1 MNAATTSF
9 RVKLTAWLPR
19 FVLLFCVVQ
28 PILDVLTYW
37 QETLGYSNVV
47 TFLIRVLLISLL
59 IWIGFLLSRKKWVYF
74 LCVGVLSLYMVG
86 HLLACHQYGWIDIY
100 SDLKDQSRILMLPL
114 MTLSFVTL
122 IRQNEDCVKAVKLG
136 FVVNMVVFLFVAL
149 MATVTGTDPHT
160 YYDKHIGV
168 LGWFLWGN
176 SQSAILGMI
185 TPIIIAWTLRRF
197 EGKQLPV
204 ILAAAVCFAM
214 LFFNGTRAA
223 YGILAGTGLLLSV
236 CIFVTD
242 KTRRPAAAA
251 ILMIAIAFCA
261 LYPFSPT
268 KANQDALK
276 QRGEVKQERLYR
288 AVEPYGIEPGTER
301 TEDPEALAAAY
312 RYWLQGMIDRFGLE
326 RVAKAYD
333 YTLKQELL
341 STRRDNMLRF
351 CELLM
356 EDAPPLSHAFG
367 LEVGTM
373 RQETTLY
380 YYYKDAFLPG
390 TEIFE
395 PENDLHAIYYLCGAV
410 GLGLMLAFLLCF
422 GLRALRTLLL
432 RFRSVFRPDYLA
444 VFAAY
449 GFCMLCVYSTSAVL
463 RRINTSVYLAMVL
476 AMLWEL
482 SRLDRYPASQKKGAA
497 KAS

>member
-1 MNAATTSF
+1 MNNAIPF
-9 RVKLTAWLPR
+9 RKKLSAWLPR
-19 FVLLFCVVQ
+19 FVLLFCLVQ

-37 QETLGYSNVV
+37 QETLGCSNIV
-47 TFLIRVLLISLL
+47 TFLIRVLLIAVL
-59 IWIGFLLSRKKWVYF
+59 IWTGFLLSRKKWIYF
-74 LCVGVLSLYMVG
+74 VSVGVMALYLTG
-86 HLLACHQYGWIDIY
+86 HLLACHQYGWIDAL
-100 SDLKDQSRILMLPL
+100 SDLKDQSRSLMLPL

-122 IRQNEDCVKAVKLG
+122 IRRNGDCVKAIKLG
-136 FVVNMVVFLFVAL
+136 FAVNMVVFLFVAFL
-149 MATVTGTDPHT
+149 ATVTGTDPHT

-176 SQSAILGMI
+176 SQSAILSMV
-185 TPIIIAWTLRRF
+185 TPVLIAWTLRRF
-197 EGKQLPV
+197 PGKQLPV
-204 ILAAAVCFAM
+204 ILTAALCFAM
-214 LFFNGTRAA
+214 LYFIGTRAA
-223 YGILAGTGLLLSV
+223 YGTLIGSGLLLSV

-242 KTRRPAAAA
+242 KARRPAAAA
-251 ILMIAIAFCA
+251 ILLLAAAFCA

-288 AVEPYGIEPGTER
+288 AVAPYGIEPGTER

-326 RVAKAYD
+326 RVAKTYD

-356 EDAPPLSHAFG
+356 EDAPPLSHIFG
-367 LEVGTM
+367 LEIGTM

-380 YYYKDAFLPG
+380 YYYQDEFRPG

-395 PENDLHAIYYLCGAV
+395 PENDLHSIYYLCGAA
-410 GLGLMLAFLLCF
+410 GLALMLAFLLCF

-432 RFRSVFRPDYLA
+432 RFRAAFNPEYVAFC
-444 VFAAY
+444 AAY

-463 RRINTSVYLAMVL
+463 RRVNTSVYLAMVL
-476 AMLWEL
+476 AVLWEL
-482 SRLDRYPASQKKGAA
+482 SRLDRYPARREKGAA
-497 KAS
+497 ENP

>member
-1 MNAATTSF
+1 MNKTAPL
-9 RVKLTAWLPR
+9 REKLRAWLPR
-19 FVLLFCVVQ
+19 FVLLFCLAQ

-37 QETLGYSNVV
+37 QETLGYSNIV
-47 TFLIRVLLISLL
+47 TFLVRVLLISALL
-59 IWIGFLLSRKKWVYF
+59 WLGFLLSRKKWVYF
-74 LCVGVLSLYMVG
+74 LCVGVLALYLVG
-86 HLLACHQYGWIDIY
+86 HLLACYRYGWIDAL

-114 MTLSFVTL
+114 MTLSFLTL
-122 IRQNEDCVKAVKLG
+122 IRQNEACVKSMKLG
-136 FVVNMVVFLFVAL
+136 FAVNMGVFILVAL
-149 MATVTGTDPHT
+149 LATVTGTDPHT

-176 SQSAILGMI
+176 SQSAILGMT

-197 EGKQLPV
+197 PGKQLPA
-204 ILAAAVCFAM
+204 ILAAAACFAM
-214 LFFNGTRAA
+214 LYFIGTRAA
-223 YGILAGTGLLLSV
+223 FGTLAITGLLLSV
-236 CIFVTD
+236 CVFATD
-242 KTRRPAAAA
+242 RARRPAAGA
-251 ILMIAIAFCA
+251 ILLLALAFCA

-326 RVAKAYD
+326 RVAKTYD
-333 YTLKQELL
+333 YSLKQERLA
-341 STRRDNMLRF
+341 TRRDNMLRF

-356 EDAPPLSHAFG
+356 EDAPPLSHVFG
-367 LEVGTM
+367 LEIGTM

-395 PENDLHAIYYLCGAV
+395 PENDLHSIYFQCGIV
-410 GLGLMLAFLLCF
+410 GLCLMLAFLLAF

-432 RFRSVFRPDYLA
+432 RFRSAFKPEYIA
-444 VFAAY
+444 FSAAY
-449 GFCMLCVYSTSAVL
+449 GLCMIYVYSTSAVL
-463 RRINTSVYLAMVL
+463 RRVNTSVYLAMVL
-476 AMLWEL
+476 AVLWEL
-482 SRLDRYPASQKKGAA
+482 SRLDRYPARQRKGA
-497 KAS
+497 SESP